1 MLYPLEQSVIRAGIQ
16 CQVSGVVG
24 QVWTTEGP
32 SAVLVGQSSPS
43 VPTHFTTTSSQSHKG
58 REQNE

>member
-1 MLYPLEQSVIRAGIQ
+1 MLYPLEQSVIHAGIQ

-32 SAVLVGQSSPS
+32 RLC
-43 VPTHFTTTSSQSHKG
+43 
-58 REQNE
+58 